1 MEQKICGNCF
11 AEMQAEEQVCAQCGC
26 ELQKGQ
32 EDYPLAL
39 PVGTILGGRYIL
51 GRVLGQGGFGI
62 TYLAQDY
69 QKKERVAVKEYFPDT
84 MATRNN
90 SHAVTAYT
98 GTREDNFTYGKQCFL
113 EEARTLAAFQG
124 NPNIVG
130 IYNYFEENG
139 TAYFVMEYIE
149 GQSLDQYVASQG
161 GRLPWDEAL
170 QLLLPIMDALDAV
183 HGRGIIHRDVTPDNI
198 CIMADG
204 KVKLLDFGAA
214 RYSLGDRSRSLDVVL
229 KHGFAP
235 KEQYSRHGRQ
245 GPYTDVYSL
254 AATLYYVLTGR
265 KPPESIDRM
274 EEDDLVLPSSLGVKL
289 PISGEDALIKAL
301 AVQPMDRFQ
310 SAGEFAQ
317 ALQGFMVF
325 HTTSNTK
332 QDLPEV
338 PPEVP
343 APTAKPIKK
352 WKKLTVLLPTA
363 ITVLAVITLITVL
376 LSGHNQQKAAYEQ
389 ALKLYIEGQY
399 ARAMDAFSLLDD
411 YRDSKKMALQ
421 CSEQLTEDAYAAAT
435 DLMAQGAYAE
445 AADAFFLLGDY
456 KDSAKKT
463 EICKTKVLDNRY
475 EESIAYFEAGYYDT
489 AAVGFESLGS
499 YKDSREKLV
508 ECLAAIEMQ
517 KTFGVWDSI
526 SIGDYVTFGTYEQ
539 DNNRS
544 NGKEPIEWLVL
555 DKKDNR
561 LLVIS
566 KYGLDCQPYNTR
578 EKKIT
583 WETCSLRNWL
593 NDSFFYA
600 AFDEKE
606 QPMISTVTVEN
617 SDNPSHGTKGG
628 NDTQDKIFLLSIAEA
643 YRYFASD
650 HERQCK
656 RTDYALACGVTNYDD
671 GNTWWWL
678 RSSGQRS
685 TMAAGV
691 FPDGSITAIGDY
703 VACGTDSVRP
713 AMWISP
719 LKGN

>member
-26 ELQKGQ
+26 ELQKSQ
-32 EDYPLAL
+32 EAYPLAL

-69 QKKERVAVKEYFPDT
+69 QKKEHVAVKEYFPDT

-301 AVQPMDRFQ
+301 AVQPTDRFQ
-310 SAGEFAQ
+310 SVGAFAQ
-317 ALQGFMVF
+317 ALQGMENVAEEPQQ
-325 HTTSNTK
+325 TPLSSTEPSQK
-332 QDLPEV
+332 DLSY
-338 PPEVP
+338 
-343 APTAKPIKK
+343 TAKTKLQMLQTIGRQLLQWCIRHKK
-352 WKKLTVLLPTA
+352 WLIPAAACAVVV
-363 ITVLAVITLITVL
+363 IVLAGVLISNNSRYLRALRLAQT
-376 LSGHNQQKAAYEQ
+376 GEFIQ
-389 ALKLYIEGQY
+389 AQSCLPAKTYVKLV
-399 ARAMDAFSLLDD
+399 DASLLEEIEIGAAKEIQYHAACENLESGAYQQAMEEFDALGD
-411 YRDSKKMALQ
+411 FEDSKDKKYKAQ
-421 CSEQLTEDAYAAAT
+421 YYYSEQLREEKKFEQAVVQLESLHQSGYPGAQEAINTTYCEWSEDLFQNAQYILAIDTIRRAPVSLQTQNLLEKLEKDVTEIAIEFYWENDFSRASELFVALSDYGDNEKYLTLIKCRNTELPLQERIDQLLEILDFEDA
-435 DLMAQGAYAE
+435 G
-445 AADAFFLLGDY
+445 
-456 KDSAKKT
+456 
-463 EICKTKVLDNRY
+463 KVL
-475 EESIAYFEAGYYDT
+475 
-489 AAVGFESLGS
+489 L
-499 YKDSREKLV
+499 
-508 ECLAAIEMQ
+508 
-517 KTFGVWDSI
+517 
-526 SIGDYVTFGTYEQ
+526 
-539 DNNRS
+539 
-544 NGKEPIEWLVL
+544 
-555 DKKDNR
+555 
-561 LLVIS
+561 
-566 KYGLDCQPYNTR
+566 
-578 EKKIT
+578 
-583 WETCSLRNWL
+583 
-593 NDSFFYA
+593 
-600 AFDEKE
+600 
-606 QPMISTVTVEN
+606 
-617 SDNPSHGTKGG
+617 
-628 NDTQDKIFLLSIAEA
+628 
-643 YRYFASD
+643 
-650 HERQCK
+650 
-656 RTDYALACGVTNYDD
+656 YDD
-671 GNTWWWL
+671 EIATEYLQGEWRSDDRRWL
-678 RSSGQRS
+678 FI
-685 TMAAGV
+685 MYE
-691 FPDGSITAIGDY
+691 DGSIRYNVPWYDYGDFY
-703 VACGTDSVRP
+703 RIEYGDVLLYP
-713 AMWISP
+713 ADDYDNTQKLYSFRLEGP
-719 LKGN
+719 DRLKLFCYKDAAVYYLSR